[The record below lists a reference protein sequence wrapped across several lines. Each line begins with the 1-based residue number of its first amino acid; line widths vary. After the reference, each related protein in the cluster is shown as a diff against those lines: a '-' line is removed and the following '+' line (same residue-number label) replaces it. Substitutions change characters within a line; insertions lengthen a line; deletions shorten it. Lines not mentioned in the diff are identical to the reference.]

1 MAFSRE
7 NIDPNASGS
16 KGTGTY
22 AVYSTTTDNKATV
35 KGPGYFNTV
44 ADEMRRVAVI
54 LIQATDATFEAKVAV
69 SAAGVVTLSAVDGFA

>member
-7 NIDPNASGS
+7 NLDPTGSGS

-22 AVYSTTTDNKATV
+22 GLYTTTSDNKAAV
-35 KGPGYFNTV
+35 KGAGYFNTV
-44 ADEMRRVAVI
+44 ADEMSRVAVI

-69 SAAGVVTLSAVDGFA
+69 SAGVVTLSAVDGFA